1 MKRIHQVA
9 LGAVAAVLFL
19 FSLSAFTVNQSNS
32 ALVLRL
38 GELQLNHQTGKA
50 DVYGPGLHFR
60 MPFVTQ
66 VRDFDMRLHPLD
78 VESSQIMTAEQKYL
92 LVDYYAK
99 WRISDLALY
108 YKRTGGM
115 ALQADQLL
123 KQSLNSALR
132 AAFGK
137 RTIKEV
143 VAGQRLDIMNRLQEV
158 ANKSAAGLG
167 IEVVDVRIRR
177 IDLPP
182 AVTGSVYQRMASQ
195 REQFATTYRS
205 QGEAQAEAL
214 RASADADVTVRL
226 AQAKAKA
233 AEIRAEGTHEAG
245 MMYAKTYG
253 RDPQFYALYRSLKS
267 YQDTLGADTT
277 LVLGSKS
284 AYLHYLNQP
293 AHPASVK
300 RGA

>member
-1 MKRIHQVA
+1 MKRLHWVA
-9 LGAVAAVLFL
+9 ISAAALLFIL
-19 FSLSAFTVNQSNS
+19 FSLTAFTVNQGHA

-38 GELQLNHQTGKA
+38 GELRVNHQTGKA
-50 DVYGPGLHFR
+50 DVYKPGLHFKL
-60 MPFVTQ
+60 PVVAQ
-66 VRDFDMRLHPLD
+66 VRDFDIRLHPLD

-99 WRISDLALY
+99 WRINDLALY

-115 ALQADQLL
+115 AMQADQLL

-143 VAGQRLDIMNRLQEV
+143 VAGQRLDIMQRLQQV
-158 ANKSAAGLG
+158 ANQRAAGLG
-167 IEVVDVRIRR
+167 IKVVDVRIRR

-205 QGEAQAEAL
+205 QGEAQAEAV
-214 RASADADVTVRL
+214 RAAADADVTVRI
-226 AQAKAKA
+226 AKAKA
-233 AEIRAEGTHEAG
+233 EAAATRAQGTREAG
-245 MMYAKTYG
+245 MLYANAYQQ
-253 RDPQFYALYRSLKS
+253 DPQFYAMYRTLQS
-267 YQDTLGADTT
+267 YQDTLGKQTT
-277 LVLGSKS
+277 LVLGPKS
-284 AYLHYLNQP
+284 AYLHYLNNP
-293 AHPASVK
+293 VTAHPVPARS
-300 RGA
+300 